1 MKLKKSKY
9 LNKMKQYIN
18 KVLKSD
24 KDIDLKT
31 RVKDEAK
38 LKQMQGDTKVY

>member
-1 MKLKKSKY
+1 MKAKKSKY
-9 LNKMKQYIN
+9 LKKMKQYIS

-24 KDIDLKT
+24 KDLNLKS
-31 RVKDEAK
+31 RIKDEAK